1 MKLDRHG
8 TENGAN
14 PAVVLNEVKTLSG
27 DCRLVNCSF
36 ATHVF
41 AIEQGYE
48 AELSQVVKVP
58 SALLLVSKV
67 NHLIRSIRVAI
78 PEVLK
83 HFSLKLTT
91 QFHMPGLR
99 DRRFEWNQNDITAWP
114 GTHLRPG

>member
-8 TENGAN
+8 AENGTN
-14 PAVVLNEVKTLSG
+14 STVVLDEVKAFSG
-27 DCRLVNCSF
+27 DGRQVNCSLP
-36 ATHVF
+36 AYVF
-41 AIEQGYE
+41 AIEQGYK

-83 HFSLKLTT
+83 HFSLKLAT

>member
-1 MKLDRHG
+1 MKLDSHRA
-8 TENGAN
+8 ENCTN
-14 PAVVLNEVKTLSG
+14 STVVLNEVKAFSG
-27 DCRLVNCSF
+27 DGRLVDCSL

-41 AIEQGYE
+41 AIKQGYE
-48 AELSQVVKVP
+48 TELSQIVEVP
-58 SALLLVSKV
+58 SALHLVSKV

-83 HFSLKLTT
+83 HFFLKLAT

-99 DRRFEWNQNDITAWP
+99 DLRFEWSQNDITAWP